1 MMDPNADFPL
11 ITMDAD
17 GQKCEVSL
25 RFAYDGIE
33 HIGQLWF
40 SGPAAGEKPIPDHG
54 GIPGRT
60 TEEAI
65 ERARSLTHDDLIRRL
80 HRARA
85 EKRKYL
91 MLRRATDQILAKIKY
106 MNSVAVSMRAGML
119 DSDGATQELD
129 LVMRQIHEVVDSLR
143 AVAGIES

>member
-1 MMDPNADFPL
+1 MTEPNADSPL
-11 ITMDAD
+11 VTIDAD
-17 GQKCEVSL
+17 GQKCDIAL

-54 GIPGRT
+54 GIAGRT
-60 TEEAI
+60 TEEVI
-65 ERARSLTHDDLIRRL
+65 ERARSLTHDDLTRRL

-106 MNSVAVSMRAGML
+106 MNGVAVSMRAGML

-129 LVMRQIHEVVDSLR
+129 LVMKQIHEVVDSLR